1 MTKIITITCIDSSL
15 DFQYIGSM
23 AAVHLIFKSPEP
35 EKILL
40 RIFSL
45 TSTVLTMMVMVIY
58 RAQKDIEF
66 L

>member
-1 MTKIITITCIDSSL
+1 MTKIITCIDSSL